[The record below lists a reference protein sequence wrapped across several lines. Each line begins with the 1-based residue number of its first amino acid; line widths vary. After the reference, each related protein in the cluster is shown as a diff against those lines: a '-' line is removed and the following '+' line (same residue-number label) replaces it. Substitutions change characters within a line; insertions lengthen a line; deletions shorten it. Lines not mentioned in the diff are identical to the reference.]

1 MSPNNYESGTAL
13 RILITNDDGIDA
25 PGIWSV
31 AEALQ
36 DLGEIA
42 VVAPDRD
49 QSGIGTART
58 LLEVVRAKEV
68 PSRLEGAVAYSIQGT
83 PADCVILAIETLFD
97 ETFDLVVSGINAG
110 ANLGLDVLASG
121 TLGAAFHGYFRS
133 IPSIAVSTASVRDPS
148 YDVPAKFTRDLVDAM
163 MLDDSPQALVY
174 NVNTPN
180 VTADK
185 IEGVELTN
193 LGPRA
198 FLENV
203 EKGEVG
209 PRTHYWIRHNKPL
222 KGDLAEGIDILAVR
236 NNRISITLLD
246 PAFLSGGER
255 QDWTDVAD
263 KLSKRLNSH
272 W

>member
-1 MSPNNYESGTAL
+1 M
-13 RILITNDDGIDA
+13 RILITNDDGIGA
-25 PGIWSV
+25 PGIWRV

-58 LLEVVRAKEV
+58 LLQVLRADNV
-68 PSRLEGAVAYSIQGT
+68 ASRLDGAVAYAIQGT
-83 PADCVILAIETLFD
+83 PADCVILAIEELF
-97 ETFDLVVSGINAG
+97 EEPFDLMVSGINAG

-148 YDVPAKFTRDLVDAM
+148 YEVAAQFTRDLVDAISR
-163 MLDDSPQALVY
+163 DPSPQPLVY
-174 NVNTPN
+174 NVNIPN

-185 IEGVELTN
+185 IEGVEMTN

-203 EKGEVG
+203 EKGTVG

-222 KGDLAEGIDILAVR
+222 GEDPAEGTDILAVR
-236 NNRISITLLD
+236 NNRISITLID
-246 PAFLSGGER
+246 PAFLSGGDR
-255 QDWTDVAD
+255 QSWPEISE
-263 KLSKRLNSH
+263 KLLKNLGTR